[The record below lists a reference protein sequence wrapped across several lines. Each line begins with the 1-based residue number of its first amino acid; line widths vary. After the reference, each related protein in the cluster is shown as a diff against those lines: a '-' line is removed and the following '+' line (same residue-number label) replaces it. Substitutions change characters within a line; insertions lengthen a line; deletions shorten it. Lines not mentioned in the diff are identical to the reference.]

1 MDTGRREERLRCMET
16 ATWKLTLPYVKL
28 IANGNFLYG
37 LENLNRGSVSTKR
50 IGKGREVGGR
60 FKKERIKVHLWLV
73 PVDV

>member
-1 MDTGRREERLRCMET
+1 MDTGRREERLRCMES

-37 LENLNRGSVSTKR
+37 LENLNRGSVSTTR
-50 IGKGREVGGR
+50 IGKGRERGGR
-60 FKKERIKVHLWLV
+60 FKRERIKVHLWLV